1 MLRLI
6 LLAVTALALTTPA
19 AAQFGGLKKKL
30 QSKGQESATQAAPKE
45 TSGAAAGGTV
55 ALTPEVVDH
64 LLTGLKAGQA
74 ARDAG
79 PRENTP
85 YGRYEKS
92 KAEYAAAKSKCDA
105 AQQSFG
111 QRAARDEKMINRY
124 SGYTEKM
131 AAAQGK
137 GDTQLMQIYQD
148 SMLAMIDQSCLVKQ
162 PTQPDDYYK
171 MQQDA
176 EAQAEQEEVKASGMS
191 QSELA
196 MAKER
201 ATAILQGSTGD
212 ASSSEISAVSAK
224 SSELKPL
231 LGLAEPASA
240 RAMKPDPAPAAAPE
254 PAPVPSSPQVSVET
268 QAMGDCM
275 TKNTLDH
282 QAEIEA
288 LGRRAQAAQASG
300 DNAGLMAIADTLRQI
315 QMAGCQGQ

>member
-1 MLRLI
+1 
-6 LLAVTALALTTPA
+6 
-19 AAQFGGLKKKL
+19 
-30 QSKGQESATQAAPKE
+30 
-45 TSGAAAGGTV
+45 
-55 ALTPEVVDH
+55 
-64 LLTGLKAGQA
+64 
-74 ARDAG
+74 
-79 PRENTP
+79 
-85 YGRYEKS
+85 
-92 KAEYAAAKSKCDA
+92 
-105 AQQSFG
+105 
-111 QRAARDEKMINRY
+111 
-124 SGYTEKM
+124 
-131 AAAQGK
+131 
-137 GDTQLMQIYQD
+137 
-148 SMLAMIDQSCLVKQ
+148 
-162 PTQPDDYYK
+162 

-275 TKNTLDH
+275 TKNTMDH